1 MKRELLSKNFPKHKC
16 FKVHGCFYFYEECGL
31 SRNQP
36 RKIGF
41 RKFKTEIKK
50 HHYTKKL
57 KIQRIKSCP
66 FCGRV
71 RRSGYINCCKN
82 CYRIFEWR
90 EKLTPLFEQIKEIFK
105 KKNANFRW
113 DFSGTIIH
121 LSVDVWAKCL
131 TKNVLDEKEKP
142 ETMRFGANANLSLY
156 ELDRLSSDI
165 EIKDLIVSL
174 TKRLF
179 EDADNAYKQAV
190 DEKGKCV
197 KLGETIFPVV
207 GSWRDPIGR

>member
-1 MKRELLSKNFPKHKC
+1 MRIKERLSDPAQIK
-16 FKVHGCFYFYEECGL
+16 
-31 SRNQP
+31 P
-36 RKIGF
+36 RTIKTPLGIWYLRPWQFEQIRKYGA
-41 RKFKTEIKK
+41 RKFRVMFLGKGEKEKAKCLKK
-50 HHYTKKL
+50 
-57 KIQRIKSCP
+57 CP
-66 FCGRV
+66 ICGASRKN
-71 RRSGYINCCKN
+71 GYFKCCKN
-82 CYRIFEWR
+82 CYWIFEWR

-113 DFSGTIIH
+113 DFLGTVVH

-142 ETMRFGANANLSLY
+142 ETIRFGANANLSLY
-156 ELDRLSSDI
+156 ELDRLNSNI

-207 GSWRDPIGR
+207 GSWRDPIAR

>member
-1 MKRELLSKNFPKHKC
+1 MSIKERISDPAQIK
-16 FKVHGCFYFYEECGL
+16 
-31 SRNQP
+31 P
-36 RKIGF
+36 RKIKTPLGIWYLRPWQF
-41 RKFKTEIKK
+41 EQIRKYGARKFRTMFLEKCGKK
-50 HHYTKKL
+50 EKEKRLKK
-57 KIQRIKSCP
+57 CP
-66 FCGRV
+66 VCGASRKN
-71 RRSGYINCCKN
+71 GYFKCCKN
-82 CYRIFEWR
+82 CYWIFEWR
-90 EKLTPLFEQIKEIFK
+90 EKLTPLFEQIKELFK

-113 DFSGTIIH
+113 DFLGTIVH
-121 LSVDVWAKCL
+121 LSVDVWANCL

-156 ELDRLSSDI
+156 ELDRLSNAL
-165 EIKDLIVSL
+165 EVKDLIVSL

-179 EDADNAYKQAV
+179 EDADNLYKQSV